1 MPPPSPRS
9 GPLETALLDDAVLGV
24 CSGAQQARLAELR
37 QDAARLCDDALVAYA
52 RHLALATPAHTHLE
66 TVLSICASEV
76 SSQTRGVRALAAFLL
91 ALPHHVDADAHVP
104 RAPAAHGAERDAA
117 ADRSTGVSQAL
128 GGAFSWADG
137 AIALAESEPLPGQA
151 GGVNQPRLDFAFA
164 AAQLVCDAAVA
175 TPPGAPG
182 PRAVLLT
189 IAAAVRNAV
198 ALAVTLSHERLLVAA
213 AALAAGSPTPARAGP
228 LASFGDEPASTWG
241 RATETS
247 WFASEADAAVGAGLS
262 LPLGFSASRL
272 QQQRIGLAHY
282 LRVTA
287 LELPALCGSILEQVR
302 GGPVSMG

>member
-66 TVLSICASEV
+66 TVLSICATEV
-76 SSQTRGVRALAAFLL
+76 SQTRGVRALAAFLL
-91 ALPHHVDADAHVP
+91 ALPHHVDADAYVP
-104 RAPAAHGAERDAA
+104 RAHGAERDAA
-117 ADRSTGVSQAL
+117 AATSTGVSQAIR
-128 GGAFSWADG
+128 GTFSWADG
-137 AIALAESEPLPGQA
+137 AIALAESGPQPGQD
-151 GGVNQPRLDFAFA
+151 GGVNQPRLEFAVA
-164 AAQLVCDAAVA
+164 AAHLVCDAAIA
-175 TPPGAPG
+175 THPGAPG

-198 ALAVTLSHERLLVAA
+198 ALAVTLSHERLNIAA
-213 AALAAGSPTPARAGP
+213 AALAAGGPTPGAACAGP
-228 LASFGDEPASTWG
+228 LASFGGSTWG
-241 RATETS
+241 GATETS
-247 WFASEADAAVGAGLS
+247 WFVSEADAAVGAGLP

-272 QQQRIGLAHY
+272 QQQHLGLAHY

-302 GGPVSMG
+302 GGPSADALAPG